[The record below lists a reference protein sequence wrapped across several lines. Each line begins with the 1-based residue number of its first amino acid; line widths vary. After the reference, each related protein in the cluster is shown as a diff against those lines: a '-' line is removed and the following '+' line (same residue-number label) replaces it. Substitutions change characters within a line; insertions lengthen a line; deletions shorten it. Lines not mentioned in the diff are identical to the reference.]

1 MTNLTEDD
9 IEQNLID
16 LLKSEGYGYFHGTE
30 LDGVR
35 GGLDQVVIEGVNLK
49 HPCKGLILIWMKLL
63 WLMLIAKCWI

>member
-16 LLKSEGYGYFHGTE
+16 LLQSEGYAYFHGTE

-35 GGLDQVVIEGVNLK
+35 SGFDQVEIGRAHV
-49 HPCKGLILIWMKLL
+49 
-63 WLMLIAKCWI
+63 

>member
-16 LLKSEGYGYFHGTE
+16 LLKSEGYEYFHGTE

-35 GGLDQVVIEGVNLK
+35 AGFDQVVIEGEFKGSTLGFFINL
-49 HPCKGLILIWMKLL
+49 GRFNFYTIRLI
-63 WLMLIAKCWI
+63 